1 MKSVILGFILLS
13 SAALEAQDLES
24 MKQKFI
30 GDYELVN
37 YVTFGEDGTER
48 DIHYTADLARPFR
61 QHGWF
66 RYAHR
71 SSIEG
76 GNSSERTIGGF
87 GYWGKSHGS

>member
-13 SAALEAQDLES
+13 SAALEAQNLES

-48 DIHYTADLARPFR
+48 DMQYIGRLSYDHLGNMAGLGMPIDLSLIH
-61 QHGWF
+61 
-66 RYAHR
+66 
-71 SSIEG
+71 I
-76 GNSSERTIGGF
+76 
-87 GYWGKSHGS
+87 